1 MTCITPTTKRFT
13 LDEIDALDVMSPK
26 EDVALMMMD
35 CPELL
40 WDACLHY
47 LNFRPDRWEEIARN
61 FYKNYN

>member
-1 MTCITPTTKRFT
+1 MDT
-13 LDEIDALDVMSPK
+13 LNELSPK